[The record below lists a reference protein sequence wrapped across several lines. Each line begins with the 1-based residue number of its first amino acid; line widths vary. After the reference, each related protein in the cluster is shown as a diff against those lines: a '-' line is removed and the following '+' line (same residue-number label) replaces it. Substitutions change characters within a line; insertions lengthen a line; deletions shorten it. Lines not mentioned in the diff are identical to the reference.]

1 MAARQARD
9 RAEIDD
15 RATAARD
22 HFRGIAY
29 FAISIIEATLTRIAL
44 SHASDIDFDGVA
56 ARPGDA
62 DIVDEN
68 GRAAP
73 GFRQCARRSLT
84 RCEER

>member
-22 HFRGIAY
+22 HFGNRV

-44 SHASDIDFDGVA
+44 VHASTSTSTALPRGPVM
-56 ARPGDA
+56 P

-68 GRAAP
+68 VEPARLP
-73 GFRQCARRSLT
+73 QCARRIA
-84 RCEER
+84 